1 MHQPNTAPHAEADLA
16 KSDMEANHLEDGI
29 EKGEHEELSWTPEE
43 ERTAVR
49 KLDWCLIPLLGFLYL
64 VSYIDRGNIGN
75 AYTAGMGESWGITSA
90 EYSWIVTSYYIGYIL
105 FHWLILLWKFVPLR
119 LWTAMMAFGWGSMSM
134 IQAGTS
140 NFAGMMAIR
149 FLIGA
154 FEAGFVP
161 AVALYMTFF
170 YHRSEMGLRYGLFI
184 SFSPLANCF
193 ASALAYGIVHAKSG
207 ISNWQLLFIVEGIPT
222 LFLAVLAYFYLPSS
236 PSTCRFLD
244 ARQNQIIGAR
254 AIKGRGQDQQG
265 KLNLRQVFAAFYDY
279 KNYLQAIIIF
289 CLNTA
294 FGSLPAYLPTILTSM
309 GYTSLRAQGL
319 SACPYLS
326 AYFVCVLASFFSDRV
341 RTRGVFVIIFSAVGA
356 VGYILL
362 ATIHTTGIRYFATFL
377 VCAGV
382 FPAVALTFTW
392 VTDNQG
398 SSSKR
403 GAGLTIFGMVGQCGP
418 ILGARIFPKSEGP
431 YYEKG
436 MWICCGVLFCASF
449 VAIILSLSL
458 RWQNRQRDQKHG
470 KSDIDH
476 IPEDIAD
483 IGDAHPMYRY
493 VL

>member
-1 MHQPNTAPHAEADLA
+1 MSSQASDGNKKMEQP
-16 KSDMEANHLEDGI
+16 
-29 EKGEHEELSWTPEE
+29 
-43 ERTAVR
+43 
-49 KLDWCLIPLLGFLYL
+49 

-75 AYTAGMGESWGITSA
+75 AYTAGMGEAWGITSGQ
-90 EYSWIVTSYYIGYIL
+90 YSWIVTNYYIGYIA
-105 FHWLILLWKFVPLR
+105 FHWLILVWKFVPLR
-119 LWTAMMAFGWGSMSM
+119 IWTGIMAFGWGSMSM
-134 IQAGTS
+134 IQAGANS
-140 NFAGMMAIR
+140 FAGLMTTR

-170 YHRSEMGLRYGLFI
+170 YHRREMGLRYGLFI

-193 ASALAYGIVHAKSG
+193 ASALAYGIVHAKTS
-207 ISNWQLLFIVEGIPT
+207 IENWQLLFIVEGIPT
-222 LFLAVLAYFYLPSS
+222 LFLAVMAYIYLPAS
-236 PSTCRFLD
+236 PRECVFLD
-244 ARQNQIIGAR
+244 ARQNDIIAAR
-254 AIKGRGQDQQG
+254 AIKGRGNDQQG
-265 KLNLRQVFAAFYDY
+265 KLNFKQVFAAFYDY
-279 KNYLQAIIIF
+279 KNYLQAVIIF

-309 GYTSLRAQGL
+309 GFTSLRAQGL
-319 SACPYLS
+319 SACPYLT
-326 AYFVCVLASFFSDRV
+326 AFVICVLVSFFSDRV
-341 RTRGVFVIIFSAVGA
+341 QTRGIFVMVFSAVGA
-356 VGYILL
+356 AGYIIL
-362 ATIHTTGIRYFATFL
+362 ATVHTTGIRYFATFL

-398 SSSKR
+398 SASKR
-403 GAGLTIFGMVGQCGP
+403 GAGLAIFGMVGQCGP
-418 ILGARIFPKSEGP
+418 ILGARLFPKTSGP

-436 MWICCGVLFCASF
+436 MWVCCGVLIFASC
-449 VAIILSLSL
+449 VAAILSLSL
-458 RWQNRQRDQKHG
+458 RWQNRQRDLKHG

>member
-1 MHQPNTAPHAEADLA
+1 MG
-16 KSDMEANHLEDGI
+16 ANHLEDGL
-29 EKGEHEELSWTPEE
+29 EKGENEELSWTREE

-75 AYTAGMGESWGITSA
+75 AYTAGMGEAWGITSG

-140 NFAGMMAIR
+140 TFAGMMALR

-193 ASALAYGIVHAKSG
+193 ASALAYGIVHARSA
-207 ISNWQLLFIVEGIPT
+207 IENWQLLFIVEGIPT
-222 LFLAVLAYFYLPSS
+222 LFLAILAYFYLPAS

-279 KNYLQAIIIF
+279 KNYLQAAIIF

-341 RTRGVFVIIFSAVGA
+341 RTRGIFVIIFSTIGA

-418 ILGARIFPKSEGP
+418 ILGARIFPKSQGP

-436 MWICCGVLFCASF
+436 MWICCGVLLFASF
-449 VAIILSLSL
+449 VAITLSLSL
-458 RWQNRQRDQKHG
+458 RWQNRQRDEKHG